1 MRDFELCALI
11 DRQCDN
17 GIGADSLFARQREQ
31 AMEFYL
37 GEAKGELAPPTVEG
51 RSRVVS
57 KDTLDTV
64 EWAMPGI
71 MEALTGADDVVT
83 FKPRRPGDERAAED
97 ATAYVN
103 HVIYEENEGFI
114 TLHDAIKQALIARMG
129 VVKVWCDKSWEEE
142 EERYEGLSVV
152 EVQALENDPD
162 IEVVEVIPYGEQPPA
177 GMAKGM
183 PPELAVEF
191 EVVAKRKAEKVKFR
205 LEGVPPEEFRVNKDA
220 RTLESAEFVAHEV
233 ERTASD
239 LISEGW
245 PKDEVDK
252 LPRGRAYRYEGDE
265 LARHDYDGSW
275 DYNADEGDKSQQK
288 IIVTEA
294 YIRVDTNGDGIA
306 ELRRVVK
313 AGTYIHENEITD
325 DHPFALGTP
334 ILMPYKVIGLGLY
347 DLVED
352 LQRIKTALMR
362 QILDNVYLTNNPRT
376 EIVENQVNL
385 DDFLNPRPG
394 GAVRVKQTG
403 SLREITVPFVAEAG
417 LGVVQAIDQVR
428 DTRTGVTEANS
439 AMTAD
444 SLSKSNVGSEGV
456 QALMQT
462 GAQRIR
468 LIARVLAETLVKR
481 IYKLVLKEVTQYQDR
496 PAQIQVNGRW
506 LEVNPREWKNGF
518 RLRVNVGVGTTEKRQ
533 QIVNLTMLGE
543 AQGRL
548 MEVGIVT
555 PQNLLNTATDLV
567 KAMGY
572 HEPERYFSPPQP
584 PQPSGPPPEVVL
596 EQMKQQGRLQ
606 EIQIKAQADVQVEQM
621 RQRAQAEQS
630 ALETQMEAQRNEADR
645 QNEAALNQLRIRHE
659 AELAALKAQMD
670 DANNER
676 EVAYRQW
683 EFTQKM
689 AYDRWKAELDASVK
703 IETAN
708 ISTESKVANA
718 ATQAAADE
726 IDREVRP

>member
-1 MRDFELCALI
+1 MRDSELCALI

-17 GIGADSLFARQREQ
+17 GIGADSLFAQQRER

-37 GEAKGELAPPTVEG
+37 GEPKGELAPPTVDG

-57 KDTLDTV
+57 KDLMDTV

-83 FKPRRPGDERAAED
+83 FKPRRPGDEQSAED
-97 ATAYVN
+97 ATSYVN

-142 EERYEGLSVV
+142 EERYQGLSIA

-162 IEVVEVIPYGEQPPA
+162 IEVVEVNPYGEQPPA
-177 GMAKGM
+177 GMAEGM

-205 LEGVPPEEFRVNKDA
+205 VEGVPPEEFRVNKDA

-245 PKDEVDK
+245 PKDEVNQ

-275 DYNADEGDKSQQK
+275 DYSADEGDKSQQK

-294 YIRVDTNGDGIA
+294 YIRVDTDGDGIA

-334 ILMPYKVIGLGLY
+334 ILMPYKVVGLGLY

-352 LQRIKTALMR
+352 LQRIKTALSR
-362 QILDNVYLTNNPRT
+362 QVLDNVYLSNNPRT
-376 EIVENQVNL
+376 EVLEGQVNL
-385 DDFLNPRPG
+385 DDLLNPRPG
-394 GAVRVKQTG
+394 GIVRVK
-403 SLREITVPFVAEAG
+403 SANAMREVSVPFVATAG
-417 LGVVQAIDQVR
+417 MEIMQFIDQVR

-456 QALMQT
+456 QALMQS

-481 IYKLVLKEVTQYQDR
+481 IYRLVLKEVTQYQDR
-496 PAQIQVNGRW
+496 PAQIQINGRW

-533 QIVNLTMLGE
+533 QIANLTMLGE

-548 MEVGIVT
+548 IEVGIVT
-555 PQNLLNTATDLV
+555 PENLLNTATDLV

-572 HEPERYFSPPQP
+572 HEPERYFSQPQP
-584 PQPSGPPPEVVL
+584 PQPEGPPPEVML

-606 EIQIKAQADVQVEQM
+606 EIQIKAQSDIQVEQM
-621 RQRAQAEQS
+621 KQEAQAQQ
-630 ALETQMEAQRNEADR
+630 ALAETQLEAQRNELDR
-645 QNEAALNQLRIRHE
+645 QAQANQAALKLRYD
-659 AELAALKAQMD
+659 AELAQLKLQYG
-670 DANNER
+670 DADRER
-676 EVAYRQW
+676 ER
-683 EFTQKM
+683 EFL
-689 AYDRWKAELDASVK
+689 RWRAELDAAVK
-703 IETAN
+703 VETAN
-708 ISTESKVANA
+708 ISSKAKVQNA
-718 ATQAAADE
+718 ATETATNE
-726 IDREVRP
+726 ITREVQS

>member
-1 MRDFELCALI
+1 MRDSELCALI

-17 GIGADSLFARQREQ
+17 GIGADSLFSQQRER

-37 GEAKGELAPPTVEG
+37 GEAKGELAPPTVDG

-57 KDTLDTV
+57 KDLMDTV

-83 FKPRRPGDERAAED
+83 FKPRRPGDEQSAED
-97 ATAYVN
+97 ATSYVN

-142 EERYEGLSVV
+142 EERYEGLSIA
-152 EVQALENDPD
+152 EVQALQNDPD
-162 IEVVEVIPYGEQPPA
+162 IEVAEVIPYGEQPPA
-177 GMAKGM
+177 GMAEGM

-205 LEGVPPEEFRVNKDA
+205 VEGVPPEEFRVNKDA

-245 PKDEVDK
+245 PKDEVNK

-275 DYNADEGDKSQQK
+275 DFNADEGDKSQQK

-294 YIRVDTNGDGIA
+294 YIRVDTNDDGIA

-313 AGTYIHENEITD
+313 AGTYIHENEVTD

-352 LQRIKTALMR
+352 LQRIKTALSR
-362 QILDNVYLTNNPRT
+362 QVLDNVYLTNNPRT
-376 EIVENQVNL
+376 EVLEGQVNL
-385 DDFLNPRPG
+385 DDLLNPRPG
-394 GAVRVKQTG
+394 GIVRVKAQG
-403 SLREITVPFVAEAG
+403 AMREVTVPFVAEAG
-417 LGVVQAIDQVR
+417 LAVMQAIDQVR

-456 QALMQT
+456 QALMNS

-481 IYKLVLKEVTQYQDR
+481 IYRLVLKEVTQYQDR
-496 PAQIQVNGRW
+496 PAQIQINGRW

-518 RLRVNVGVGTTEKRQ
+518 HLRVNVGVGTTEKRQ
-533 QIVNLTMLGE
+533 QIANLTMLGE

-555 PQNLLNTATDLV
+555 PENLLNTATDLV

-584 PQPSGPPPEVVL
+584 PQPEGPPPEVML
-596 EQMKQQGRLQ
+596 EQMKQQGRIQ
-606 EIQIKAQADVQVEQM
+606 EIQIKAQTDIQVEQM
-621 RQRAQAEQS
+621 KQEAQAQQ
-630 ALETQMEAQRNEADR
+630 ALAETQLEAQRNELDR
-645 QNEAALNQLRIRHE
+645 QAQANQ
-659 AELAALKAQMD
+659 AALKLQYDAQLAQLKLQYE
-670 DANNER
+670 DADRER
-676 EVAYRQW
+676 ERD
-683 EFTQKM
+683 FL
-689 AYDRWKAELDASVK
+689 RWKAELDASVK

-708 ISTESKVANA
+708 ISSRSKVENA
-718 ATQAAADE
+718 ATATATEE
-726 IDREVRP
+726 IAREVQP

>member
-1 MRDFELCALI
+1 MRDSELCALI

-17 GIGADSLFARQREQ
+17 GIGADSLFSQQRER

-37 GEAKGELAPPTVEG
+37 GEAKGELSPPTIEG
-51 RSRVVS
+51 RSKVVS
-57 KDTLDTV
+57 KDLMDTV

-83 FKPRRPGDERAAED
+83 FRPRRPGDEQGAED

-103 HVIYEENEGFI
+103 HIIYEENEGFI

-142 EERYEGLSVV
+142 EERYQGLSVAEV
-152 EVQALENDPD
+152 EALQNDPD
-162 IEVVEVIPYGEQPPA
+162 IEVTEVVPYGEQPAA
-177 GMAKGM
+177 GMMEGM
-183 PPELAVEF
+183 PPEMAVEY
-191 EVVAKRKAEKVKFR
+191 EVVAKRKAEKVKYR
-205 LEGVPPEEFRVNKDA
+205 VEGVPPEEFRVNKDA

-275 DYNADEGDKSQQK
+275 DFNADEGDKSQQK
-288 IIVTEA
+288 IVVTEA
-294 YIRVDTNGDGIA
+294 YVRVDTNDDGIA

-313 AGTYIHENEITD
+313 AGTYVHENEVTD

-352 LQRIKTALMR
+352 LQRIKTALSR
-362 QILDNVYLTNNPRT
+362 QVLDNVYLSNNPRT
-376 EIVENQVNL
+376 EVLEGQVNL
-385 DDFLNPRPG
+385 DDLLNPRPG
-394 GAVRVKQTG
+394 GIVRVK
-403 SLREITVPFVAEAG
+403 SANAMREVSVPFVAAAG
-417 LGVVQAIDQVR
+417 MEIMQFIDQVR

-456 QALMQT
+456 QALMQS

-481 IYKLVLKEVTQYQDR
+481 IYKLVLKDVTQYQDR
-496 PAQIQVNGRW
+496 PAQIQINGRW

-518 RLRVNVGVGTTEKRQ
+518 HLRVNVGVGAQEKRQ
-533 QIVNLTMLGE
+533 QIANLTMLGE

-555 PQNLLNTATDLV
+555 PENLLNTATDLV

-572 HEPERYFSPPQP
+572 HEPERYFSQPQP
-584 PQPSGPPPEVVL
+584 QQDSSPPPEVML
-596 EQMKQQGRLQ
+596 EQMKQQGRMQ
-606 EIQIKAQADVQVEQM
+606 EIQVKAQTDIQVEQM
-621 RQRAQAEQS
+621 KQQAQAEQ
-630 ALETQMEAQRNEADR
+630 AAMETQLEAQRNEADR
-645 QNEAALNQLRIRHE
+645 QNEAASNRLRIQHE
-659 AELAALKAQMD
+659 AELAAMKAQMD
-670 DANNER
+670 DANRDR
-676 EVAYRQW
+676 EYQYKMW
-683 EFTQKM
+683 EFEQRV

-708 ISTESKVANA
+708 ISTKAKVDNA
-718 ATQAAADE
+718 ATVTATDE
-726 IDREVRP
+726 IAREVQP

>member
-1 MRDFELCALI
+1 MRDSELCALI

-17 GIGADSLFARQREQ
+17 GIGADSLFSQQRER

-37 GEAKGELAPPTVEG
+37 GEAKGELAPPSVDG

-57 KDTLDTV
+57 KDLMDTV

-97 ATAYVN
+97 ATSYVN

-142 EERYEGLSVV
+142 EERYEGLSIA

-162 IEVVEVIPYGEQPPA
+162 IEVVEVTPYGEQPPA
-177 GMAKGM
+177 GMAEGM

-205 LEGVPPEEFRVNKDA
+205 VEGVPPEEFRVNKDA

-245 PKDEVDK
+245 PKDEVNK

-313 AGTYIHENEITD
+313 AGTYIHENEVTD

-352 LQRIKTALMR
+352 LQRIKTALSR
-362 QILDNVYLTNNPRT
+362 QVLDNVYLSNNPRT
-376 EIVENQVNL
+376 EVLEGQVNL
-385 DDFLNPRPG
+385 DDLLNPRPG
-394 GAVRVKQTG
+394 GIVRVK
-403 SLREITVPFVAEAG
+403 SANAMREVSVPFVAAAG
-417 LGVVQAIDQVR
+417 MEIMQFIDQVR

-456 QALMQT
+456 QALMNS

-481 IYKLVLKEVTQYQDR
+481 IYRLVLKEVTQYQDR
-496 PAQIQVNGRW
+496 PAQIQINGRW

-518 RLRVNVGVGTTEKRQ
+518 HLRVNVGVGTTEKRQ
-533 QIVNLTMLGE
+533 QIANLTMLGE

-548 MEVGIVT
+548 LEVGIVT
-555 PQNLLNTATDLV
+555 PENLLNTATDLV

-572 HEPERYFSPPQP
+572 HEPERYFSQPQP
-584 PQPSGPPPEVVL
+584 QQDSGPPPEVIL
-596 EQMKQQGRLQ
+596 EQMKLQGQMQLAQTKGKIEIEVERMRQ
-606 EIQIKAQADVQVEQM
+606 EAQAN
-621 RQRAQAEQS
+621 QA
-630 ALETQMEAQRNEADR
+630 ALETRMEAERNELDR
-645 QNEAALNQLRIRHE
+645 QNEAAIQRLRIQSE
-659 AELAALKAQMD
+659 ADLAALKLQYE
-670 DANNER
+670 NEGR
-676 EVAYRQW
+676 LQEM
-683 EFTQKM
+683 EFQ
-689 AYDRWKAELDASVK
+689 RWKAELDSATQLQK
-703 IETAN
+703 AN
-708 ISTESKVANA
+708 ISATVKTDNA
-718 ATQAAADE
+718 ATKASDE
-726 IDREVRP
+726 EIAREVQP

>member
-1 MRDFELCALI
+1 MRDSELCALI

-17 GIGADSLFARQREQ
+17 GIGADSLFAQQRER

-37 GEAKGELAPPTVEG
+37 GEARGELSPPTVDG

-57 KDTLDTV
+57 KDLMDTV

-83 FKPRRPGDERAAED
+83 FKPRRPGDEQSAED
-97 ATAYVN
+97 ATSYVN

-142 EERYEGLSVV
+142 EERYQGLSIA

-162 IEVVEVIPYGEQPPA
+162 IEVVEVVPYGEQPTA
-177 GMAKGM
+177 GMTEGM
-183 PPELAVEF
+183 PPELAIEF

-205 LEGVPPEEFRVNKDA
+205 VEGVPPEEFRVNKDA

-233 ERTASD
+233 ERTASY

-245 PKDEVDK
+245 PKDEVNK

-294 YIRVDTNGDGIA
+294 YIRVDTNDDGIA

-313 AGTYIHENEITD
+313 AGTYIHENEVTD

-352 LQRIKTALMR
+352 LQRIKTALSR
-362 QILDNVYLTNNPRT
+362 QVLDNVYLTNNPRT
-376 EIVENQVNL
+376 EVIENQVNL
-385 DDFLNPRPG
+385 DDLLNPRPG
-394 GAVRVKQTG
+394 GIVRVKAQG
-403 SLREITVPFVAEAG
+403 AMREVTVPFVAEAG
-417 LGVVQAIDQVR
+417 LAVMQAIDQVR

-456 QALMQT
+456 QALMNS

-481 IYKLVLKEVTQYQDR
+481 IYRLVLKEVTQYQDR
-496 PAQIQVNGRW
+496 PAQIQINGRW

-518 RLRVNVGVGTTEKRQ
+518 HLRVNVGVGTTEKRQ
-533 QIVNLTMLGE
+533 QIANLTMLGE

-555 PQNLLNTATDLV
+555 PENLLNTATDLV

-572 HEPERYFSPPQP
+572 HEPERYFSQPQP
-584 PQPSGPPPEVVL
+584 PQPEGPPPEVML
-596 EQMKQQGRLQ
+596 EQMKQQGRIQ
-606 EIQIKAQADVQVEQM
+606 EIQIKAQTDIQVEQM
-621 RQRAQAEQS
+621 KQEAQAQQ
-630 ALETQMEAQRNEADR
+630 ALAETQLEAQRNELDR
-645 QNEAALNQLRIRHE
+645 QAQANQAALKLRYD
-659 AELAALKAQMD
+659 AELAQLKLQYE
-670 DANNER
+670 DADRER
-676 EVAYRQW
+676 EH
-683 EFTQKM
+683 EFL
-689 AYDRWKAELDASVK
+689 RWKAELDAAVK

-708 ISTESKVANA
+708 ISSKAKLENSATET
-718 ATQAAADE
+718 ATAE
-726 IDREVRP
+726 ITREVQP

>member
-1 MRDFELCALI
+1 MRDSELCALI
-11 DRQCDN
+11 DRQSDN
-17 GIGADSLFARQREQ
+17 GIGADSLFSQQRER

-37 GEAKGELAPPTVEG
+37 GEAKGELSPPTVEG

-57 KDTLDTV
+57 KDLMDTV

-83 FKPRRPGDERAAED
+83 FKPRRPGDERSAED
-97 ATAYVN
+97 ATSYVN

-142 EERYEGLSVV
+142 EERYEGLSLPEV
-152 EVQALENDPD
+152 EALQGDPD
-162 IEVVEVIPYGEQPPA
+162 IEVVEVIPYGEQPAA
-177 GMAKGM
+177 GMMQGM
-183 PPELAVEF
+183 PPELAVEY
-191 EVVAKRKAEKVKFR
+191 EVVAKRKAEKVKFKV
-205 LEGVPPEEFRVNKDA
+205 EGVPPEEFRVNKDA

-245 PKDEVDK
+245 PKEEVDK

-275 DYNADEGDKSQQK
+275 DFNADEGDKSQQK
-288 IIVTEA
+288 IVVTEA
-294 YIRVDTNGDGIA
+294 YIRVDTNDDGIA

-313 AGTYIHENEITD
+313 AGTYVHENEITD

-334 ILMPYKVIGLGLY
+334 ILMPYKVVGLGLY

-352 LQRIKTALMR
+352 LQRIKTALSR
-362 QILDNVYLTNNPRT
+362 QVLDNVYLSNNPRT
-376 EIVENQVNL
+376 EVLEGQVNL
-385 DDFLNPRPG
+385 DDLLHPRPG
-394 GAVRVKQTG
+394 GIVRVK
-403 SLREITVPFVAEAG
+403 SANAMREVAVPFVAAAG
-417 LGVVQAIDQVR
+417 MEIMQFIDQVR

-456 QALMQT
+456 QALMQS

-481 IYKLVLKEVTQYQDR
+481 MYKLVLKEVTQYQDR
-496 PAQIQVNGRW
+496 PAQIQINGRW
-506 LEVNPREWKNGF
+506 LEINPREWKNGF
-518 RLRVNVGVGTTEKRQ
+518 HLRVNVGVGTTEKRQ
-533 QIVNLTMLGE
+533 QIANLTMLGE

-555 PQNLLNTATDLV
+555 PENLLNTTTDLV

-572 HEPERYFSPPQP
+572 HEPERYFSPPRP
-584 PQPSGPPPEVVL
+584 PQPSGPPPEVLL
-596 EQMKQQGRLQ
+596 EQMKQQGRMQ
-606 EIQIKAQADVQVEQM
+606 EIQVKAQTDIQVERMKQE
-621 RQRAQAEQS
+621 AQAQQ
-630 ALETQMEAQRNEADR
+630 ALAETQLEAQRNELDR
-645 QNEAALNQLRIRHE
+645 QAQANQAALKLQYD
-659 AELAALKAQMD
+659 AELAQLKLQYENMD
-670 DANNER
+670 RAAER
-676 EVAYRQW
+676 DFQ
-683 EFTQKM
+683 
-689 AYDRWKAELDASVK
+689 RWKAELDASVK
-703 IETAN
+703 IESAN
-708 ISTESKVANA
+708 ISSKAKLDNSATET
-718 ATQAAADE
+718 ATAE
-726 IDREVRP
+726 ISREVQP

>member
-1 MRDFELCALI
+1 MRDSELCALI

-17 GIGADSLFARQREQ
+17 GIGADSLFSQQRER

-37 GEAKGELAPPTVEG
+37 GEAKGELSPPTIEG
-51 RSRVVS
+51 RSKVVS
-57 KDTLDTV
+57 KDLMDTV

-83 FKPRRPGDERAAED
+83 FRPRRPGDEQGAED

-103 HVIYEENEGFI
+103 HIIYEENEGFI

-142 EERYEGLSVV
+142 EERYQGLSMAEV
-152 EVQALENDPD
+152 EALQNDPD
-162 IEVVEVIPYGEQPPA
+162 IEVTEVLPYGEQPAA
-177 GMAKGM
+177 GMMEGM
-183 PPELAVEF
+183 PPEMAVEY
-191 EVVAKRKAEKVKFR
+191 EVVAKRKAEKVKYR
-205 LEGVPPEEFRVNKDA
+205 VEGVPPEEFRVNKDA

-275 DYNADEGDKSQQK
+275 DFNADEGDKSQQK
-288 IIVTEA
+288 IVVTEA
-294 YIRVDTNGDGIA
+294 YVRVDTNDDGIA

-313 AGTYIHENEITD
+313 AGTYVHANEVTD

-352 LQRIKTALMR
+352 LQRIKTALSR
-362 QILDNVYLTNNPRT
+362 QVLDNVYLSNNPRT
-376 EIVENQVNL
+376 EVLEGQVNL
-385 DDFLNPRPG
+385 DDLLNPRPG
-394 GAVRVKQTG
+394 GIVRVK
-403 SLREITVPFVAEAG
+403 SANAMREVSVPFVAAAG
-417 LGVVQAIDQVR
+417 MEIMQFIDQVR

-456 QALMQT
+456 QALMQS

-481 IYKLVLKEVTQYQDR
+481 IYKLVLKDVTQYQDR
-496 PAQIQVNGRW
+496 PAQIQINGRW

-518 RLRVNVGVGTTEKRQ
+518 HLRVNVGVGAQEKRQ
-533 QIVNLTMLGE
+533 QIANLTMLGE

-555 PQNLLNTATDLV
+555 PENLLNTATDLV

-572 HEPERYFSPPQP
+572 HEPERYFSQPQP
-584 PQPSGPPPEVVL
+584 QQDSGPPPEVML
-596 EQMKQQGRLQ
+596 EQMKQQGRMQ
-606 EIQIKAQADVQVEQM
+606 EIQVKAQTDIQVEQM
-621 RQRAQAEQS
+621 KQQAQAQQ
-630 ALETQMEAQRNEADR
+630 ALAETQLEAQRNELDR
-645 QNEAALNQLRIRHE
+645 QAQANQAALKLQYD
-659 AELAALKAQMD
+659 AELAQLKLQYENMD
-670 DANNER
+670 RAAER
-676 EVAYRQW
+676 DFLRW
-683 EFTQKM
+683 E
-689 AYDRWKAELDASVK
+689 AELDASVK

-708 ISTESKVANA
+708 ISSKSKLENSATATATE
-718 ATQAAADE
+718 E
-726 IDREVRP
+726 ITREVQP

>member
-1 MRDFELCALI
+1 MRDSELCALI

-17 GIGADSLFARQREQ
+17 GIGADSLFSQQRER

-37 GEAKGELAPPTVEG
+37 GEAKGELAPPSVDG

-57 KDTLDTV
+57 KDLMDTV

-97 ATAYVN
+97 ATSYVN

-142 EERYEGLSVV
+142 EERYEGLSIA

-162 IEVVEVIPYGEQPPA
+162 IEVVEVTPYGEQPPA
-177 GMAKGM
+177 GMAEGM

-205 LEGVPPEEFRVNKDA
+205 VEGVPPEEFRVNKDA

-245 PKDEVDK
+245 PKDEVNK

-313 AGTYIHENEITD
+313 AGTYIHENEVTD

-334 ILMPYKVIGLGLY
+334 ILMPYKVIGISLY

-376 EIVENQVNL
+376 EIVENMVNL

-394 GAVRVKQTG
+394 GAVRVKQAG
-403 SLREITVPFVAEAG
+403 SMREITVPFVAEAG

-456 QALMQT
+456 QALMT
-462 GAQRIR
+462 SGAQRIR

-481 IYKLVLKEVTQYQDR
+481 IYRLVLKEVTQYQDR
-496 PAQIQVNGRW
+496 PAQIQINGRW

-518 RLRVNVGVGTTEKRQ
+518 HLRVNVGVGTTEKRQ
-533 QIVNLTMLGE
+533 QIANLTMLGE

-548 MEVGIVT
+548 LEVGIVT
-555 PQNLLNTATDLV
+555 PENLLNTATDLV

-572 HEPERYFSPPQP
+572 HEPERYFSQPQP
-584 PQPSGPPPEVVL
+584 QQDSGPPPEVIL

-606 EIQIKAQADVQVEQM
+606 EIQIKAQTDIQVEQM
-621 RQRAQAEQS
+621 KQQAQAQQ
-630 ALETQMEAQRNEADR
+630 ALAETQLEAQRNELDR
-645 QNEAALNQLRIRHE
+645 QAQANQAALKLQYD
-659 AELAALKAQMD
+659 AELAQLKLQYENMD
-670 DANNER
+670 RAAER
-676 EVAYRQW
+676 DFQ
-683 EFTQKM
+683 
-689 AYDRWKAELDASVK
+689 RWKAELDASVK
-703 IETAN
+703 IESAN
-708 ISTESKVANA
+708 ISSKAKVENA
-718 ATQAAADE
+718 ATATATDE
-726 IDREVRP
+726 ISREVQP

>member
-1 MRDFELCALI
+1 MRDSELCALI

-17 GIGADSLFARQREQ
+17 GIGADSLFSQQRER

-37 GEAKGELAPPTVEG
+37 GEAKGELSPPTVEG

-57 KDTLDTV
+57 KDLMDTV

-83 FKPRRPGDERAAED
+83 FRPRRPGDEQGAED
-97 ATAYVN
+97 ATSYVN

-142 EERYEGLSVV
+142 EERYQGLSMAEV
-152 EVQALENDPD
+152 EALQNDPD
-162 IEVVEVIPYGEQPPA
+162 IEVTEVIPTGEQPPA
-177 GMAKGM
+177 GMMEGM
-183 PPELAVEF
+183 PPEMAVEY

-205 LEGVPPEEFRVNKDA
+205 VEGVPPEEFRVNKDA

-275 DYNADEGDKSQQK
+275 DFNADEGDKSQQK

-294 YIRVDTNGDGIA
+294 YVRVDTNDDGIA

-313 AGTYIHENEITD
+313 AGTYVHENEVTD

-334 ILMPYKVIGLGLY
+334 ILMPYKVIGLSMY

-352 LQRIKTALMR
+352 LVRIKTALSR
-362 QILDNVYLTNNPRT
+362 QVLDNVYLSNNPRT
-376 EIVENQVNL
+376 EVLEGQVNL
-385 DDFLNPRPG
+385 DDLLNPRPG
-394 GAVRVKQTG
+394 GVVRVKSAG
-403 SLREITVPFVAEAG
+403 AMREVTVPFVAAAG
-417 LGVVQAIDQVR
+417 LEVMQFIDQVR

-456 QALMQT
+456 QALMQS

-481 IYKLVLKEVTQYQDR
+481 TYKLVLKNVTQYQDR
-496 PAQIQVNGRW
+496 PTQIQINGRW

-518 RLRVNVGVGTTEKRQ
+518 HLRVNVGVGTQEKRQ
-533 QIVNLTMLGE
+533 QIANLTMLGE

-555 PQNLLNTATDLV
+555 PENLLNTATDLV

-572 HEPERYFSPPQP
+572 HEPERYFSQPQP
-584 PQPSGPPPEVVL
+584 QQDSGPPAEVVL
-596 EQMKQQGRLQ
+596 EQMKQQGRMQ
-606 EIQIKAQADVQVEQM
+606 EIQVKAQTDIQVEQM
-621 RQRAQAEQS
+621 KQEAQARQ
-630 ALETQMEAQRNEADR
+630 ALAETQLEAQRNELDR
-645 QNEAALNQLRIRHE
+645 QAQANQAALKLQYD
-659 AELAALKAQMD
+659 AELAQLKLQYE
-670 DANNER
+670 DADRER
-676 EVAYRQW
+676 ERG
-683 EFTQKM
+683 FL
-689 AYDRWKAELDASVK
+689 RWKAELDASVK

-708 ISTESKVANA
+708 ISSKSKLDNS
-718 ATQAAADE
+718 ATDTATAE
-726 IDREVRP
+726 ITREVQP

>member
-1 MRDFELCALI
+1 MRDSELCALI

-17 GIGADSLFARQREQ
+17 GIGADSLFSQQRER

-37 GEAKGELAPPTVEG
+37 GEAKGELAPPTVDG

-57 KDTLDTV
+57 KDLMDTV

-83 FKPRRPGDERAAED
+83 FKPRRPGDEQSAED
-97 ATAYVN
+97 ATSYVN

-142 EERYEGLSVV
+142 EERYEGLSIA
-152 EVQALENDPD
+152 EVQALQNDPD
-162 IEVVEVIPYGEQPPA
+162 IEVAEVIPYGEQPPA
-177 GMAKGM
+177 GMAGGM

-205 LEGVPPEEFRVNKDA
+205 VEGVPPEEFRVNKDA

-245 PKDEVDK
+245 PKDEVNK

-275 DYNADEGDKSQQK
+275 DFNADEGDKSQQK

-294 YIRVDTNGDGIA
+294 YIRVDTNDDGIA

-313 AGTYIHENEITD
+313 AGTYIHENEVTD

-352 LQRIKTALMR
+352 LQRIKTALSR
-362 QILDNVYLTNNPRT
+362 QVLDNVYLSNNPRT
-376 EIVENQVNL
+376 EVVENQVNL
-385 DDFLNPRPG
+385 DDLLNPRPG
-394 GAVRVKQTG
+394 GIVRVK
-403 SLREITVPFVAEAG
+403 SANAMREVSVPFVAAAG
-417 LGVVQAIDQVR
+417 MEIMQFIDQVR

-456 QALMQT
+456 QALMNS

-481 IYKLVLKEVTQYQDR
+481 IYRLVLKEVTQYQDR
-496 PAQIQVNGRW
+496 PAQIQINGRW
-506 LEVNPREWKNGF
+506 LEVSPREWKNGF
-518 RLRVNVGVGTTEKRQ
+518 HLRVNVGVGTTEKRQ
-533 QIVNLTMLGE
+533 QIANLTMLGE

-555 PQNLLNTATDLV
+555 PENLLNTATDLV

-572 HEPERYFSPPQP
+572 HEPERYFSQPQP
-584 PQPSGPPPEVVL
+584 PQPEGPPPEVML
-596 EQMKQQGRLQ
+596 EQMKLQGQMQL
-606 EIQIKAQADVQVEQM
+606 AQAKGQIDIEVERM
-621 RQRAQAEQS
+621 RQEAQANQA
-630 ALETQMEAQRNEADR
+630 ALETRMEAERNELDR
-645 QNEAALNQLRIRHE
+645 QNEAAIQRLRIQNE
-659 AELAALKAQMD
+659 ADLAALKLQYE
-670 DANNER
+670 NEGR
-676 EVAYRQW
+676 LQE
-683 EFTQKM
+683 M
-689 AYDRWKAELDASVK
+689 ALQRWKAELDSATQIQK
-703 IETAN
+703 AN
-708 ISTESKVANA
+708 ISASTKTNNA
-718 ATQAAADE
+718 ATAAADE
-726 IDREVRP
+726 EIAREVQP

>member
-1 MRDFELCALI
+1 MRDSELCALI

-17 GIGADSLFARQREQ
+17 GIGADSLFSQQRER

-37 GEAKGELAPPTVEG
+37 GEAKGELAPPTVDG

-57 KDTLDTV
+57 KDLMDTV

-83 FKPRRPGDERAAED
+83 FKPRRPGDEQSAED
-97 ATAYVN
+97 ATSYVN

-142 EERYEGLSVV
+142 EERYEGLSIA
-152 EVQALENDPD
+152 EVQALQNDPD

-177 GMAKGM
+177 GMVEGM

-205 LEGVPPEEFRVNKDA
+205 VEGVPPEEFRVNKDA

-294 YIRVDTNGDGIA
+294 YIRVDTNGDGVA
-306 ELRRVVK
+306 EKRRVVK
-313 AGTYIHENEITD
+313 AGTYIHENEVTD

-334 ILMPYKVIGLGLY
+334 ILMPFKVIGLGLY

-352 LQRIKTALMR
+352 LQRIKTALSR
-362 QILDNVYLTNNPRT
+362 QVLDNVYLSNNPRT
-376 EIVENQVNL
+376 EVLEGQVNL
-385 DDFLNPRPG
+385 DDLLNPRPG
-394 GAVRVKQTG
+394 GIVRVK
-403 SLREITVPFVAEAG
+403 SANAMREVSVPFVAAAG
-417 LGVVQAIDQVR
+417 MEIMQFIDQVR

-456 QALMQT
+456 QALMQS

-481 IYKLVLKEVTQYQDR
+481 IYRLVLKEVTQYQDR
-496 PAQIQVNGRW
+496 PAQIQINGRW

-518 RLRVNVGVGTTEKRQ
+518 HLRVNVGVGTTEKRQ
-533 QIVNLTMLGE
+533 QIANLTMLGE

-555 PQNLLNTATDLV
+555 PENLLNTATDLV

-572 HEPERYFSPPQP
+572 HEPERYFSQPQP
-584 PQPSGPPPEVVL
+584 PQPEGPPPEVML
-596 EQMKQQGRLQ
+596 EQMKQQGRIQ
-606 EIQIKAQADVQVEQM
+606 EIQIKAQTDIQVEQM
-621 RQRAQAEQS
+621 KQEAQAQQ
-630 ALETQMEAQRNEADR
+630 ALAETQLEAQRNELDR
-645 QNEAALNQLRIRHE
+645 QAQANQAALKLQYD
-659 AELAALKAQMD
+659 AELAQLKLQYE
-670 DANNER
+670 DADRER
-676 EVAYRQW
+676 ER
-683 EFTQKM
+683 EFL
-689 AYDRWKAELDASVK
+689 RWKAELDASVK

-708 ISTESKVANA
+708 ISSRAKVENA
-718 ATQAAADE
+718 ATATATEE
-726 IDREVRP
+726 ITREVQP

>member
-1 MRDFELCALI
+1 MAMRDSELCALI

-17 GIGADSLFARQREQ
+17 GIGADSLFSQQRER

-37 GEAKGELAPPTVEG
+37 GEAKGELAPPETEG
-51 RSRVVS
+51 RSKVVS
-57 KDTLDTV
+57 KDLMDTV

-83 FKPRRPGDERAAED
+83 FKPRRPGDEQAAED
-97 ATAYVN
+97 ATSYVN

-142 EERYEGLSVV
+142 EERYEGLSQAEV
-152 EVQALENDPD
+152 EALRGDPD
-162 IEVVEVIPYGEQPPA
+162 IEVIEVIPYGEQPAA
-177 GMAKGM
+177 GMMQGM
-183 PPELAVEF
+183 PPEMAVEF
-191 EVVAKRKAEKVKFR
+191 EVVAKRKSERVKYR
-205 LEGVPPEEFRVNKDA
+205 VEGVPPEEFRVNKDA

-239 LISEGW
+239 LISDGW
-245 PKDEVDK
+245 PKKEVDK

-275 DYNADEGDKSQQK
+275 DFNADEGDKSQSK
-288 IIVTEA
+288 IVVTEA

-306 ELRRVVK
+306 ELRRVLK

-352 LQRIKTALMR
+352 LQRIKTALTR
-362 QILDNVYLTNNPRT
+362 QVLDNVYLTNNPRT
-376 EIVENQVNL
+376 EVIEGRVNL
-385 DDFLNPRPG
+385 DDLLNPRPG
-394 GAVRVKQTG
+394 GLVRVKEAG
-403 SLREITVPFVAEAG
+403 SMREVTVPFVAEAG
-417 LGVVQAIDQVR
+417 LAVMQAVDQVR

-456 QALMQT
+456 QALMQS

-496 PAQIQVNGRW
+496 PAQIQINGRW

-518 RLRVNVGVGTTEKRQ
+518 HLRVNVGVGTTEKRQ
-533 QIVNLTMLGE
+533 QIANLTMLGE

-555 PQNLLNTATDLV
+555 PTNLLNTATDLV

-572 HEPERYFSPPQP
+572 HEPERYFSQPQP
-584 PQPSGPPPEVVL
+584 PQPSGPPPEVQI
-596 EQMKQQGRLQ
+596 EQMKQQGRMQ
-606 EIQIKAQADVQVEQM
+606 EIQVKAQADIQVEKM
-621 RQRAQAEQS
+621 RQEYQAQQAMG
-630 ALETQMEAQRNEADR
+630 ETQLEAQRNELDR
-645 QNEAALNQLRIRHE
+645 QAQAQQAQLKLQYD
-659 AELAALKAQMD
+659 AQLAQLKMQYED
-670 DANNER
+670 VDRQRER
-676 EVAYRQW
+676 D
-683 EFTQKM
+683 FL
-689 AYDRWKAELDASVK
+689 RWKAELEAAVK
-703 IETAN
+703 IEAAN
-708 ISTESKVANA
+708 ITSKAKVADS
-718 ATQAAADE
+718 ATDTATAE
-726 IDREVRP
+726 IAREVQP